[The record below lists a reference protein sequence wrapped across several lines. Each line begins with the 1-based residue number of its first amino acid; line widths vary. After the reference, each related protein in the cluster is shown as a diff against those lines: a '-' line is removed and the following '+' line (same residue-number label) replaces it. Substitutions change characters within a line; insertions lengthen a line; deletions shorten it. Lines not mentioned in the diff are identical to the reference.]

1 MCIRDRHH
9 VQEAKQKLSRSSG
22 RTSVLEE
29 EQEQLHEEL
38 KDLRLE
44 QDEQQEVLE
53 ERRNQLKS
61 LLSEFQKLQSRLNSL
76 REIQE
81 RYEDFSDSVQQLLK
95 YFQQHP
101 AEKEKI
107 GFLGIFA
114 DLTILNT
121 DNPQTLAPIL
131 ENILDWVILASI
143 QDIPK
148 LEKLCQE
155 QNLSRLEVLTL
166 DRLPPLSEIVSS
178 RSIVDNLIKCK
189 PPLEEWGNRWFQQIT
204 FVEENAST
212 FEKALNIWQSNSGSK
227 AWVST
232 LGTYLPAF
240 GGIRCGRPAK
250 VSFGFLQRRQEIEL
264 LQNQIQGEED
274 RIQVL
279 EKGMESLEE
288 ESQQRE
294 LEIQDL
300 RDRLLEIQLD
310 LTRLQQE
317 QEHNRRDVYRTEESL
332 KMIDQDGIRLKTER
346 ERLENQKQE
355 MQLEFTNHEERR
367 KQLENDVSAQQE
379 QIEIQQQSL
388 QEVSEEHTGLRL
400 QIALSLIHISEPT
413 RPY

>member
-1 MCIRDRHH
+1 MESDRLQENEALASQNNLLRDLQQNLLQTHTKLTNATNQQNFVIERIEQQQTRLVELRDQHVQAQHH

-114 DLTILNT
+114 DFTILNT

-155 QNLSRLEVLTL
+155 QNFSRLEVLTL
-166 DRLPPLSEIVSS
+166 DRLPPLGEISS
-178 RSIVDNLIKCK
+178 SSSISDKLIQFK
-189 PPLEEWGNRWFQQIT
+189 PPLQEWGNQWFQQIT
-204 FVEENAST
+204 FIRENESIFEE
-212 FEKALNIWQSNSGSK
+212 ALDKWQSNAGSR
-227 AWVST
+227 AWVSPA
-232 LGTYLPAF
+232 GTYFPILRGNPMWTPRKSIFWLPPKTA
-240 GGIRCGRPAK
+240 R
-250 VSFGFLQRRQEIEL
+250 
-264 LQNQIQGEED
+264 D
-274 RIQVL
+274 RI
-279 EKGMESLEE
+279 
-288 ESQQRE
+288 
-294 LEIQDL
+294 
-300 RDRLLEIQLD
+300 
-310 LTRLQQE
+310 T
-317 QEHNRRDVYRTEESL
+317 
-332 KMIDQDGIRLKTER
+332 
-346 ERLENQKQE
+346 
-355 MQLEFTNHEERR
+355 
-367 KQLENDVSAQQE
+367 
-379 QIEIQQQSL
+379 
-388 QEVSEEHTGLRL
+388 
-400 QIALSLIHISEPT
+400 
-413 RPY
+413 